1 MLFLDLQENDYFKR
15 VAVVVDQSNSGG
27 TPVVVK

>member
-15 VAVVVDQSNSGG
+15 VGVVADQSNSGG
-27 TPVVVK
+27 TPVAVK